1 MVQRITNNFL
11 GFVDKHPLVCYKPL
25 PKFPK
30 RIALMNATLNALA
43 NPTEN
48 MTANLQQEISLLKV
62 ELEQK
67 DLLVQQLSEELFRL
81 VKGNTAFLPNP
92 EEHEQHSEEM
102 RFLAEKLALVE
113 KQLVNSQTL
122 VQERD
127 REAVE
132 LRQTIQEM
140 SDRNR
145 MLEQVVQEL
154 PNIYRAKFAERIVPI
169 KQKIEALQKENR
181 QLHIELQSLSFRL
194 SGRTRRPAAQ
204 QQRLELPRVMPAIG

>member
-1 MVQRITNNFL
+1 M
-11 GFVDKHPLVCYKPL
+11 
-25 PKFPK
+25 
-30 RIALMNATLNALA
+30 ANATA
-43 NPTEN
+43 NV
-48 MTANLQQEISLLKV
+48 AVNLQQEINLLKV
-62 ELEQK
+62 ELEHK

-81 VKGNTAFLPNP
+81 VKGNTAFLPNV
-92 EEHEQHSEEM
+92 EVHEQHAEEM
-102 RFLAEKLALVE
+102 RFLEQKLAMVE
-113 KQLVNSQTL
+113 HQLMATQAQI
-122 VQERD
+122 QERD

-132 LRQTIQEM
+132 LRQTIQDM

-194 SGRTRRPAAQ
+194 SGRTTRRSNS
-204 QQRLELPRVMPAIG
+204 QQRLELPRVMPALG

>member
-1 MVQRITNNFL
+1 
-11 GFVDKHPLVCYKPL
+11 
-25 PKFPK
+25 
-30 RIALMNATLNALA
+30 MNATVNAPV
-43 NPTEN
+43 NPSENVTE
-48 MTANLQQEISLLKV
+48 TLQKEINLLKV
-62 ELEQK
+62 DLEQK

-81 VKGNTAFLPNP
+81 VKGNTAFLPNA
-92 EEHEQHSEEM
+92 EIHEQHSEEM
-102 RFLAEKLALVE
+102 RLLAEKLALVE
-113 KQLVNSQTL
+113 NQLVLTQAQ

-127 REAVE
+127 REAID

-194 SGRTRRPAAQ
+194 SGRTRRPAVQ
-204 QQRLELPRVMPAIG
+204 QHRIELPRVMPAMG

>member
-1 MVQRITNNFL
+1 
-11 GFVDKHPLVCYKPL
+11 
-25 PKFPK
+25 
-30 RIALMNATLNALA
+30 MNATALA
-43 NPTEN
+43 NPSEN
-48 MTANLQQEISLLKV
+48 ITVNLQQEINLLKV
-62 ELEQK
+62 DLEQK

-81 VKGNTAFLPNP
+81 VKGNTAFLPNA
-92 EEHEQHSEEM
+92 EVHEQHSEEM
-102 RFLAEKLALVE
+102 RCLAEKLVLIENQVIA
-113 KQLVNSQTL
+113 SQA
-122 VQERD
+122 QIQDRD

-132 LRQTIQEM
+132 LRNTIQEM

-194 SGRTRRPAAQ
+194 SGRTRRPSAQ
-204 QQRLELPRVMPAIG
+204 QQRLELPRVMPALG

>member
-1 MVQRITNNFL
+1 
-11 GFVDKHPLVCYKPL
+11 
-25 PKFPK
+25 
-30 RIALMNATLNALA
+30 MNATVNALA
-43 NPTEN
+43 NPSEN
-48 MTANLQQEISLLKV
+48 MTANLQQEINLLKV
-62 ELEQK
+62 DLEQK

-81 VKGNTAFLPNP
+81 VKGNTAFLPDA
-92 EEHEQHSEEM
+92 EVHEQHSEEM
-102 RFLAEKLALVE
+102 RCLAEKLAMVE
-113 KQLVNSQTL
+113 NQLILSQAL
-122 VQERD
+122 IQDRD
-127 REAVE
+127 REALE
-132 LRQTIQEM
+132 LRHTIQEM

-204 QQRLELPRVMPAIG
+204 QRLELPRVMPALG

>member
-1 MVQRITNNFL
+1 
-11 GFVDKHPLVCYKPL
+11 
-25 PKFPK
+25 
-30 RIALMNATLNALA
+30 MNATVNAIA
-43 NPTEN
+43 NPSAN
-48 MTANLQQEISLLKV
+48 ITANLQQEINLLKV
-62 ELEQK
+62 DLEQK

-81 VKGNTAFLPNP
+81 VKGNTAFLPNAD
-92 EEHEQHSEEM
+92 EHEQHSEEM
-102 RFLAEKLALVE
+102 RLLAEKLALVE
-113 KQLVNSQTL
+113 NQLIASQAQI
-122 VQERD
+122 QERD
-127 REAVE
+127 REAIA

-194 SGRTRRPAAQ
+194 SGRTRRPTA
-204 QQRLELPRVMPAIG
+204 QQRLELPRVMPV

>member
-1 MVQRITNNFL
+1 
-11 GFVDKHPLVCYKPL
+11 
-25 PKFPK
+25 
-30 RIALMNATLNALA
+30 MNAIVNAIA
-43 NPTEN
+43 NPS
-48 MTANLQQEISLLKV
+48 ANITVDLQQEINLLKV
-62 ELEQK
+62 DLEQK

-81 VKGNTAFLPNP
+81 VKGNTAFLPNA
-92 EEHEQHSEEM
+92 EQHEQHSEEM
-102 RFLAEKLALVE
+102 RLLAQKLALVE
-113 KQLVNSQTL
+113 NQLIASQS
-122 VQERD
+122 QIEARD

-154 PNIYRAKFAERIVPI
+154 PNIYRDKFAERIVPI

-194 SGRTRRPAAQ
+194 SGRTRRPTS
-204 QQRLELPRVMPAIG
+204 QQRLELPRVMPVLG

>member
-1 MVQRITNNFL
+1 MNT
-11 GFVDKHPLVCYKPL
+11 
-25 PKFPK
+25 
-30 RIALMNATLNALA
+30 IAIA
-43 NPTEN
+43 NPSEN
-48 MTANLQQEISLLKV
+48 ITATLQQEINLLKV
-62 ELEQK
+62 DLEQK

-81 VKGNTAFLPNP
+81 VKGNTAFLPNA
-92 EEHEQHSEEM
+92 EVHEQHSEEM
-102 RFLAEKLALVE
+102 RFLAEKLAAVE
-113 KQLVNSQTL
+113 NQLIASQA
-122 VQERD
+122 QIQDRD

-132 LRQTIQEM
+132 LRNTIQEM

-204 QQRLELPRVMPAIG
+204 QQRLELPRVIPALG

>member
-1 MVQRITNNFL
+1 
-11 GFVDKHPLVCYKPL
+11 
-25 PKFPK
+25 
-30 RIALMNATLNALA
+30 MNATALA
-43 NPTEN
+43 NPSEN
-48 MTANLQQEISLLKV
+48 MTATLQQEINLLKV
-62 ELEQK
+62 DLEQK

-81 VKGNTAFLPNP
+81 VKGNTAFLPNAGV
-92 EEHEQHSEEM
+92 HEQHSEEM
-102 RFLAEKLALVE
+102 RFLAEKLAAVE
-113 KQLVNSQTL
+113 NQLIASQA
-122 VQERD
+122 QIQDRD

-132 LRQTIQEM
+132 LRNTIQEM

-194 SGRTRRPAAQ
+194 SGRTRRPSSQQQ
-204 QQRLELPRVMPAIG
+204 QQRLELPRVMPALG

>member
-1 MVQRITNNFL
+1 
-11 GFVDKHPLVCYKPL
+11 
-25 PKFPK
+25 
-30 RIALMNATLNALA
+30 MNATVNNVATASENAMTNTTA
-43 NPTEN
+43 NVA
-48 MTANLQQEISLLKV
+48 ANLQQEINLLKV

-81 VKGNTAFLPNP
+81 VKGNTAFLPNV
-92 EEHEQHSEEM
+92 EIHEQHSEEM
-102 RFLAEKLALVE
+102 RFLEQKLAMVE
-113 KQLVNSQTL
+113 NQLMLTQAQI
-122 VQERD
+122 QERD
-127 REAVE
+127 REAVA

-140 SDRNR
+140 TDRNR

-194 SGRTRRPAAQ
+194 SGRTNRRSNS
-204 QQRLELPRVMPAIG
+204 QQRLELPRVMPSPALG

>member
-1 MVQRITNNFL
+1 
-11 GFVDKHPLVCYKPL
+11 
-25 PKFPK
+25 
-30 RIALMNATLNALA
+30 MNATVNNVAAPSENAMTNTTA
-43 NPTEN
+43 NVA
-48 MTANLQQEISLLKV
+48 ANLQQEINLLKV

-81 VKGNTAFLPNP
+81 VKGNTAFLPNV
-92 EEHEQHSEEM
+92 EIHEQHSEEM
-102 RFLAEKLALVE
+102 RFLEQKLAMVE
-113 KQLVNSQTL
+113 NQLMLTQAQI
-122 VQERD
+122 QERD

-140 SDRNR
+140 TDRNR

-194 SGRTRRPAAQ
+194 SGRTNRRSNS
-204 QQRLELPRVMPAIG
+204 QQRLELPRVMPSPALG

>member
-1 MVQRITNNFL
+1 MT
-11 GFVDKHPLVCYKPL
+11 
-25 PKFPK
+25 
-30 RIALMNATLNALA
+30 NATTNAMSVNA
-43 NPTEN
+43 
-48 MTANLQQEISLLKV
+48 ADLQQEINLLKA
-62 ELEQK
+62 ELDQK

-81 VKGNTAFLPNP
+81 VKGNAAFLPNP
-92 EEHEQHSEEM
+92 EIHGQHTEEM
-102 RFLAEKLALVE
+102 RLLADKLSGVE
-113 KQLVNSQTL
+113 KQLIASQAII
-122 VQERD
+122 QERD

-194 SGRTRRPAAQ
+194 SGRTRRPNT
-204 QQRLELPRVMPAIG
+204 QQRLELPRVMPA

>member
-1 MVQRITNNFL
+1 
-11 GFVDKHPLVCYKPL
+11 
-25 PKFPK
+25 
-30 RIALMNATLNALA
+30 MNATALA
-43 NPTEN
+43 NPSEN
-48 MTANLQQEISLLKV
+48 ITVNLQQEINLLKV
-62 ELEQK
+62 DLEQK

-81 VKGNTAFLPNP
+81 VKGNTAFLPNA
-92 EEHEQHSEEM
+92 EVHEQHSEEM
-102 RFLAEKLALVE
+102 RCLAEKLALVE
-113 KQLVNSQTL
+113 NQVIASQA
-122 VQERD
+122 QIQDRD

-132 LRQTIQEM
+132 LRNTIQEM

-194 SGRTRRPAAQ
+194 SGRTRRPATQ
-204 QQRLELPRVMPAIG
+204 QQRLELPRVMPALG

>member
-1 MVQRITNNFL
+1 
-11 GFVDKHPLVCYKPL
+11 
-25 PKFPK
+25 
-30 RIALMNATLNALA
+30 MNATVNPLA
-43 NPTEN
+43 NSQSSPTIHDISK
-48 MTANLQQEISLLKV
+48 LQQEISLLKA
-62 ELEQK
+62 ELDQK

-92 EEHEQHSEEM
+92 EMHEQHTEEM
-102 RFLAEKLALVE
+102 RLLAEKLALVE
-113 KQLVNSQTL
+113 NKLIDSQAII
-122 VQERD
+122 QERD
-127 REAVE
+127 REAIE

-194 SGRTRRPAAQ
+194 SGRTRRPSSP
-204 QQRLELPRVMPAIG
+204 QRLELPRVMPA

>member
-1 MVQRITNNFL
+1 
-11 GFVDKHPLVCYKPL
+11 
-25 PKFPK
+25 
-30 RIALMNATLNALA
+30 MNATVNTVASSPDLMTNSMTNA
-43 NPTEN
+43 
-48 MTANLQQEISLLKV
+48 MTINTADLQQEINLFKA
-62 ELEQK
+62 ELDQK

-92 EEHEQHSEEM
+92 EVHEQHAEEM
-102 RFLAEKLALVE
+102 RLLAEKLSGVE
-113 KQLVNSQTL
+113 RQLIASQAII
-122 VQERD
+122 QERD

-194 SGRTRRPAAQ
+194 SGRTRRPNA
-204 QQRLELPRVMPAIG
+204 QQRLELPRVMPA

>member
-1 MVQRITNNFL
+1 
-11 GFVDKHPLVCYKPL
+11 
-25 PKFPK
+25 
-30 RIALMNATLNALA
+30 MNATVNNVATRSENVMANATA
-43 NPTEN
+43 NV
-48 MTANLQQEISLLKV
+48 AVNLQQEINLLKV
-62 ELEQK
+62 ELEHK

-81 VKGNTAFLPNP
+81 VKGNTAFLPNV
-92 EEHEQHSEEM
+92 EVHEQHAEEM
-102 RFLAEKLALVE
+102 RFLEQKLAMVE
-113 KQLVNSQTL
+113 HQLMATQAQI
-122 VQERD
+122 QERD

-132 LRQTIQEM
+132 LRQTIQDM

-194 SGRTRRPAAQ
+194 SGRTTRRSNS
-204 QQRLELPRVMPAIG
+204 QQRLELPRVMPALG

>member
-1 MVQRITNNFL
+1 
-11 GFVDKHPLVCYKPL
+11 
-25 PKFPK
+25 
-30 RIALMNATLNALA
+30 MNTTAIA
-43 NPTEN
+43 NPSEN
-48 MTANLQQEISLLKV
+48 IKATLQQEINLLKV
-62 ELEQK
+62 DLEQK

-81 VKGNTAFLPNP
+81 VKGNTAFLPNA
-92 EEHEQHSEEM
+92 EVHEQHSEEM
-102 RFLAEKLALVE
+102 RFLAEKLAAVE
-113 KQLVNSQTL
+113 NQLIASQA
-122 VQERD
+122 QIQDRD

-132 LRQTIQEM
+132 LRNTIQEM

-204 QQRLELPRVMPAIG
+204 QQRLELPRVIPALG

>member
-1 MVQRITNNFL
+1 
-11 GFVDKHPLVCYKPL
+11 
-25 PKFPK
+25 
-30 RIALMNATLNALA
+30 MNAIVNVLA
-43 NPTEN
+43 NPLANPSEN
-48 MTANLQQEISLLKV
+48 MTINLQQEINLLKV

-92 EEHEQHSEEM
+92 EVHEQHSEEM
-102 RFLAEKLALVE
+102 RFLVEKLAIVDN
-113 KQLVNSQTL
+113 QLLASQAQT
-122 VQERD
+122 QERD

-132 LRQTIQEM
+132 LRQMIQEM

-169 KQKIEALQKENR
+169 KQKIESLQKENR

-194 SGRTRRPAAQ
+194 SGRTRRPTSTQ
-204 QQRLELPRVMPAIG
+204 SRLELPRVMPA

>member
-1 MVQRITNNFL
+1 
-11 GFVDKHPLVCYKPL
+11 
-25 PKFPK
+25 
-30 RIALMNATLNALA
+30 MNATLNALT
-43 NPTEN
+43 NPSET
-48 MTANLQQEISLLKV
+48 MTANLQQEINLLKV
-62 ELEQK
+62 DLEQK

-81 VKGNTAFLPNP
+81 VKGNTAFLPNA
-92 EEHEQHSEEM
+92 EVHEQHSEEM
-102 RFLAEKLALVE
+102 RFLAEKLAAVE
-113 KQLVNSQTL
+113 NQLIASQA
-122 VQERD
+122 QIQDRD

-132 LRQTIQEM
+132 LRNTIQEM

-204 QQRLELPRVMPAIG
+204 QQRLELPRVIPALG

>member
-1 MVQRITNNFL
+1 
-11 GFVDKHPLVCYKPL
+11 
-25 PKFPK
+25 
-30 RIALMNATLNALA
+30 MNTLA
-43 NPTEN
+43 NPSEN
-48 MTANLQQEISLLKV
+48 LTTDLQQEINLLKV
-62 ELEQK
+62 ELDQK

-92 EEHEQHSEEM
+92 EVHEQHSEEM
-102 RFLAEKLALVE
+102 RVLAQKLAIVE
-113 KQLVNSQTL
+113 NQLSATQAQI
-122 VQERD
+122 QECD

-132 LRQTIQEM
+132 LRQTIQDM

-169 KQKIEALQKENR
+169 KQKIESLQKENR

-194 SGRTRRPAAQ
+194 SGRTRRPSAS
-204 QQRLELPRVMPAIG
+204 QQRLELPRVMPALG

>member
-1 MVQRITNNFL
+1 
-11 GFVDKHPLVCYKPL
+11 
-25 PKFPK
+25 
-30 RIALMNATLNALA
+30 MNATVNDLA
-43 NPTEN
+43 NHSEN
-48 MTANLQQEISLLKV
+48 MTATLQQEINLLKV
-62 ELEQK
+62 DLEQK

-81 VKGNTAFLPNP
+81 VKGNTAFLPNA
-92 EEHEQHSEEM
+92 EVHEQHSEEM
-102 RFLAEKLALVE
+102 RCLAEKLALVE
-113 KQLVNSQTL
+113 NQLIASQA
-122 VQERD
+122 QIQDRD
-127 REAVE
+127 REALE

-194 SGRTRRPAAQ
+194 SGRTRRPSS
-204 QQRLELPRVMPAIG
+204 QQRLELPRVVPALG